1 MLKVVV
7 FNAVTFKDNRF
18 IVGIKRVPKSE
29 NDNGSTF
36 GNIIVYLHMYIYIY
50 IYFFFCLSLRDYISL
65 DFIRLHQTL
74 MPMTLVIDSYIISTT
89 LILNTLLFPSHRY
102 SSVPKIL
109 HLNVKFF

>member
-7 FNAVTFKDNRF
+7 FNAVTFNDNRF

-29 NDNGSTF
+29 NDNGSIF
-36 GNIIVYLHMYIYIY
+36 GNIIVYLHIYIYIY
-50 IYFFFCLSLRDYISL
+50 IFFFCLGLRDYISL